1 MEALH
6 GKDMPSPDETHS
18 TKINSVEE
26 FESKLREENIRLL
39 RNLRLKEMMNR
50 AKSNDPA
57 LWPFK

>member
-6 GKDMPSPDETHS
+6 GKHLPSKDEIRLNEAET
-18 TKINSVEE
+18 IEE

-39 RNLRLKEMMNR
+39 RNLRLKEMMIK

-57 LWPFK
+57 LEPLK

>member
-6 GKDMPSPDETHS
+6 GENMPSPDENHS

-26 FESKLREENIRLL
+26 FENNLREENMRLL
-39 RNLRLKEMMNR
+39 RNLRLKEMMSK
-50 AKSNDPA
+50 AKSNDPD

>member
-6 GKDMPSPDETHS
+6 GENMPSPDDIRS

-26 FESKLREENIRLL
+26 FENNLREENMRLL
-39 RNLRLKEMMNR
+39 RNLRLKEMMNK